1 MLNNRPFILGLMVM
15 VGAACSASV
24 DKSGRKRSLIS
35 STGEVVPQ
43 QLLWFE
49 DDEEGDSDEV
59 SLAGQT
65 EEAPPPATL
74 SLVPDAQ
81 SSDLEAESHVE
92 KVVGDIAV
100 ELASRTDDANSDAVD
115 LTDEEAPVETASEQE
130 QSPVQPE
137 AAELIPPYTADLL
150 GACKK
155 AFGLP
160 PDANLPVISVAPG
173 SFQTGKFSVTQD
185 LAFIV
190 FQSGKSIRKLNLK
203 LDNPKGRYCVDM
215 RAEKLLR
222 NVSVESVCGANTVFL
237 KVKAHRSIK
246 NQFIGCESS
255 GSVNT
260 VEVGDD
266 LTGPSQQQVADSCK
280 AALNAA
286 SDKQVKFYNLDFGVT
301 RGVRLD
307 VPDRFAVINV
317 SNAKKVVNFKLNL
330 DHPDGR
336 YCVNIQAEKQVKGL
350 TILARCANPAK
361 QTAPQIVG
369 LTLGGKRVKKVKVDT
384 CTPESMQQVEKKVAD
399 SKKAISETKDKI
411 KDIRKDKSL
420 TGKEKRAKIAAEK
433 QSLKDSRQ
441 AKKQGKKDLRKLN
454 KI

>member
-1 MLNNRPFILGLMVM
+1 MLNNRSFFVGLTMMV
-15 VGAACSASV
+15 VAACSAGTESSS
-24 DKSGRKRSLIS
+24 KKRSLIGS
-35 STGEVVPQ
+35 AGEIIPQ
-43 QLLWFE
+43 QHLWFE
-49 DDEEGDSDEV
+49 EDEEADTDEV
-59 SLAGQT
+59 SLASES
-65 EEAPPPATL
+65 EEALAPATL
-74 SLVPDAQ
+74 SLVPEAQYSDA
-81 SSDLEAESHVE
+81 DAEASVE
-92 KVVGDIAV
+92 KLVGDIAAEQASVTNEDESDGVNLSEAQTPV
-100 ELASRTDDANSDAVD
+100 ELAS
-115 LTDEEAPVETASEQE
+115 EEEG
-130 QSPVQPE
+130 SPVQPE
-137 AAELIPPYTADLL
+137 TEETILPYTADLL

-160 PDANLPVISVAPG
+160 AAANLPVISVTPG
-173 SFQTGKFSVTQD
+173 NFAKGKFTVTQD

-190 FQSGKSIRKLNLK
+190 FQSTKSIRKLNLK

-237 KVKAHRSIK
+237 KLKAHRSVK
-246 NQFIGCESS
+246 NKFISCESS

-280 AALNAA
+280 AALNTA
-286 SDKQVKFYNLDFGVT
+286 SDNQVKFYNLDFGVT

-317 SNAKKVVNFKLNL
+317 TNAKKVVNFKLNL

-336 YCVNIQAEKQVKGL
+336 YCVNIQAEKKVKGL
-350 TILARCANPAK
+350 TILARCPNAK
-361 QTAPQIVG
+361 NQTAPQIVG
-369 LTLGGKRVKKVKVDT
+369 LTLGGKNVRKVKVDT

-399 SKKAISETKDKI
+399 AKKAIADTKDKI

-420 TGKEKRAKIAAEK
+420 TPKEKRAKIAAEK
-433 QSLKDSRQ
+433 QSLKESRETKKQ
-441 AKKQGKKDLRKLN
+441 AKKDRNKLN
-454 KI
+454 KF